1 MVKVITIRDDVYAS
15 LYKIKHAKDMSFSEV
30 LEYLVAREHERKGK
44 KSDMLAIAGTVSE
57 SEIDF
62 RLLDKLR
69 RGF

>member
-30 LEYLVAREHERKGK
+30 LEFLVSREHERSG
-44 KSDMLAIAGTVSE
+44 SNNNMLALSGSVTR
-57 SEIDF
+57 SEIDR